1 MQCFVI
7 VRRVELSIYSYYNI
21 ITDMKSVY
29 IATIT
34 TILFTARFVT
44 LDASHSAGKLLLL
57 LLLLV
62 FIEAAA
68 NACSRTRTHSH
79 QTGIPITMPA
89 I

>member
-57 LLLLV
+57 G